1 MHDRAGNLRSS
12 LVKENVPTRVD
23 TKFRD
28 TKFREISHQKLI
40 SYFAKFLF
48 YFAKFR
54 EISWPYFAKFRE
66 IKVKIDAKF
75 REIKPNMLF
84 SGEKTRIS

>member
-1 MHDRAGNLRSS
+1 MLFGLRNTGQSFQQLMDMVTADLPAAYAYLDNIIVTS
-12 LVKENVPTRVD
+12 GPVGYEAVVRHLLECRVD

-54 EISWPYFAKFRE
+54 EIS
-66 IKVKIDAKF
+66 
-75 REIKPNMLF
+75 
-84 SGEKTRIS
+84 

>member
-1 MHDRAGNLRSS
+1 
-12 LVKENVPTRVD
+12 VD

-54 EISWPYFAKFRE
+54 EILWTYFAKFRE

-75 REIKPNMLF
+75 REIKHATFRRKNKNFMKMMVLF
-84 SGEKTRIS
+84 ILSHIDI

>member
-1 MHDRAGNLRSS
+1 MYFSKVFYI
-12 LVKENVPTRVD
+12 VKVRINNVKTSVMDRVD
-23 TKFRD
+23 TGTKFRD

-54 EISWPYFAKFRE
+54 ERISRNFAK
-66 IKVKIDAKF
+66 
-75 REIKPNMLF
+75 
-84 SGEKTRIS
+84 